1 MNAQLSNGHLYASLI
16 LVTVDP
22 REVYS
27 ANAGI
32 WKSKDFFKTSLREN
46 TRPAGTA
53 GTPRAT
59 RRSSIISIMKK
70 LPYAIC
76 IHMLCLILDGLPQEL
91 TYFHPFIR
99 WFKHITHKPK
109 QRWLKW
115 KVSVIFTYFS
125 KQLMSQASEM
135 SNVQQNLPLQFPK
148 CAIYHPLFKVIRVSM
163 SLRFHRSVDS
173 FHRNFVIFIFV
184 QFFKFILSSCN
195 KCAIT

>member
-109 QRWLKW
+109 QGWLKW
-115 KVSVIFTYFS
+115 KVSVILYSHTFQNSWCPKLVKCQMFNRISHYSSQNAPSTTLCLRSSEFLCLYGSTGQWIPFTGTLLSLSLFS
-125 KQLMSQASEM
+125 FSNSYYHHAI
-135 SNVQQNLPLQFPK
+135 NVQ
-148 CAIYHPLFKVIRVSM
+148 
-163 SLRFHRSVDS
+163 
-173 FHRNFVIFIFV
+173 
-184 QFFKFILSSCN
+184 
-195 KCAIT
+195 